1 VRVADFA
8 AARPSANGLPHN
20 LLPALR
26 ARLAHEQSS
35 SCSLR
40 LRSIARTA
48 ASVRASPSDRLRR
61 VPRASLHLQGRQR
74 LHLLARLSG
83 RRGRSGPDYVGVCS
97 RTTSDGLVY
106 SSPPYILISGSHS
119 RFTPSPVGA
128 KQPVREFHYI

>member
-8 AARPSANGLPHN
+8 AARPSANGLPHK

-48 ASVRASPSDRLRR
+48 ASVRVSPSDRLRR

-83 RRGRSGPDYVGVCS
+83 RRGRSGPGDHRMVWS
-97 RTTSDGLVY
+97 LHW
-106 SSPPYILISGSHS
+106 PPHRI
-119 RFTPSPVGA
+119 F
-128 KQPVREFHYI
+128 